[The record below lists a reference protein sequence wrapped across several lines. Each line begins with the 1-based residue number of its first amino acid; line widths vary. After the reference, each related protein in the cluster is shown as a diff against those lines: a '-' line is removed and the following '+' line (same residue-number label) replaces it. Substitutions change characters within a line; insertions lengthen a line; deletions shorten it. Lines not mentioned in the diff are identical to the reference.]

1 MTSYRIAHLAALAS
15 GTAAL
20 ASGTAALATASAAL
34 PIVAELSPAAPD
46 EHEEAGTAPEP
57 IELPS

>member
-20 ASGTAALATASAAL
+20 ATATAAA
-34 PIVAELSPAAPD
+34 PIVAELSPATPNEPADATPV
-46 EHEEAGTAPEP
+46 PEP
-57 IELPS
+57 LELPS